1 MSKIKFTYNKVYKYV
16 KGRSVTELVMDGVCI
31 ALTGIM
37 ITGWT
42 SLVFNLITKGL
53 WVIKL

>member
-16 KGRSVTELVMDGVCI
+16 KGRSVTDLVMDGVCI

-53 WVIKL
+53 